1 MVRFDRPLARGTR
14 LEVLREQLPE
24 PEEDEYYV
32 FQLVGLEVVEE
43 GGRVLGTVADV
54 EPGVANDVLVVDG
67 GLALPMVEEC
77 VRDVDL
83 AAGRILV
90 AAGFADPEP

>member
-1 MVRFDRPLARGTR
+1 
-14 LEVLREQLPE
+14 
-24 PEEDEYYV
+24 
-32 FQLVGLEVVEE
+32 
-43 GGRVLGTVADV
+43 VLGTVADV